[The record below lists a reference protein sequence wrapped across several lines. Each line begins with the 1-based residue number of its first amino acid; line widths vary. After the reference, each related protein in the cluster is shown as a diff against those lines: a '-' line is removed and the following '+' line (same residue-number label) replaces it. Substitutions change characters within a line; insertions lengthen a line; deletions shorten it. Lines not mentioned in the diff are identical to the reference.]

1 MPWPV
6 YLAFKHLFP
15 TGRRAA
21 GASARRVLLLAV
33 SISTVIFVGM
43 LVVLWQNGALG
54 RLHAYKYTGLGSMLG
69 HLGLVWVWLT
79 LAAAFVALIFRL
91 TPFFNAMS
99 IMGIVLGVT
108 VLITVQSVMNGFSHE
123 YEKVFIL
130 AQGNLD
136 IWAKE
141 PIRNPREV
149 VSLIKQVPGVK
160 LAEPV
165 TFGQVMLIY
174 QDNPLV
180 PKVRSFD
187 MNSPDAARNPLAQ
200 SVGLGRFEDLDDK
213 SVLLGRGIY
222 SQLGSPPLGSKVDI
236 YTPLMVARMK
246 KDDVLMP
253 KELEVAGVF
262 ETGWTG
268 VDDTTIAVTLRTMQD
283 LYGFNDEAHTIEV
296 RLDNDDLAHTRA
308 LAEIIQ
314 QKLQPLNDE
323 RVAAGGPDAKMSV
336 YTWEEMN
343 KDQLQILFV
352 EKTVMFYIMIVI
364 VVVAAFCILCSLA
377 TSVVRKTREV
387 GVLGV
392 LGAQPPQV
400 AAIFCL
406 QGLFI
411 GVVGTVVGIGLSLI
425 LLYYRQD
432 IVEAFVDQR
441 QLIEFYKFYSFPVQY
456 RLTDFEE
463 ILGFTFFISTLA
475 GALPAWWAARLK
487 PADCLRYE

>member
-6 YLAFKHLFP
+6 YLALKHLFP
-15 TGRRAA
+15 TGRRAS
-21 GASARRVLLLAV
+21 GASGWAVLRTAVISATGLFLVLLAFLQ
-33 SISTVIFVGM
+33 
-43 LVVLWQNGALG
+43 WNGALKRMHEYNYLG
-54 RLHAYKYTGLGSMLG
+54 TGALIG
-69 HLGLVWVWLT
+69 HLGLVWLWLS
-79 LAAAFVALIFRL
+79 LVAVLVALIFQS

-99 IMGIVLGVT
+99 IMGITLGVT
-108 VLITVQSVMNGFSHE
+108 VLITVQSVMNGFAHE

-141 PIRNPREV
+141 PIKNPREV
-149 VSLIKQVPGVK
+149 VSLVKQVPGVR

-200 SVGLGRFEDLDDK
+200 SVVLGHFDDLDDK

-222 SQLGSPPLGSKVDI
+222 AQLGNPPLGSKVDI

-246 KDDVLMP
+246 KNDVLMP
-253 KELEVAGVF
+253 KSLEVAGVF

-283 LYGFNDEAHTIEV
+283 LYGFSDEAHTIEV
-296 RLDNDDLAHTRA
+296 RLDNDDLAHTRE
-308 LAEIIQ
+308 LAAVVQ
-314 QKLQPLNDE
+314 AKLGPLNDQ

-336 YTWEEMN
+336 YTWEEVN
-343 KDQLQILFV
+343 RDQLQILFV

-392 LGAQPPQV
+392 LGAQPREV
-400 AAIFCL
+400 AAVFCL

-411 GVVGTVVGIGLSLI
+411 GAVGAVLGLGLSML
-425 LLYYRQD
+425 LLYYRQE
-432 IVEAFVDQR
+432 IVSAFVDQNLLR
-441 QLIEFYKFYSFPVQY
+441 EFYKFYSFPVQY
-456 RLTDFEE
+456 RVWDF
-463 ILGFTFFISTLA
+463 IKIMGFTFLISTLA
-475 GALPAWWAARLK
+475 GLLPAWWAARLK
-487 PADCLRYE
+487 PAECLRYE